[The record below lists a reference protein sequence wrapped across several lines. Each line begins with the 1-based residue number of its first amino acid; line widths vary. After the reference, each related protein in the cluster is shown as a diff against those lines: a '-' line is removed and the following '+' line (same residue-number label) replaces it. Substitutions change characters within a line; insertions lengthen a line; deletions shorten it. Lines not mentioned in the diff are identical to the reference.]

1 MGSNRPILVKAP
13 ELFVEHIGHTNG
25 DLNFNPCDATDI
37 LLVKNSE
44 ARVSVGG
51 ISYSL
56 SDGELVFLPGKQYGI
71 SISDKSAAITRFR
84 LDKFLYSGN
93 HENFWPFADSEAV
106 FSGGV
111 ATANIAA
118 VMRHIEYELAEK
130 LFGYDRSVQKLLEYL
145 MILLERSLSLSGNN
159 SHSAQDLPERIKSYI
174 DANYENNITLSTLA
188 ESLFVSPFHISHV
201 FKEQFEISPIQ
212 YLINVRIKVACE
224 LLSQTNHPV
233 SEVSLMVG
241 YPNVNYFH
249 ILFKRFTGV
258 SPGGF
263 RRAHKHKK

>member
-13 ELFVEHIGHTNG
+13 ELFVEHIGSTDGN
-25 DLNFNPCDATDI
+25 LNFNPCEATDI

-56 SDGELVFLPGKQYGI
+56 SDGELFFLPGKPYKI
-71 SISDKSAAITRFR
+71 SISDKAAVLTRFR
-84 LDKFLYSGN
+84 LDKFLYSGGR
-93 HENFWPFADSEAV
+93 ENFWPFTENETV
-106 FSGGV
+106 FSNGT
-111 ATANIAA
+111 ATANIVA

-145 MILLERSLSLSGNN
+145 MILLERSLSSPADD
-159 SHSAQDLPERIKSYI
+159 SHSAKGLPERIKAYI
-174 DANYENNITLSTLA
+174 DANYENNLTLSSLA
-188 ESLFVSPFHISHV
+188 ESLYVSPFHISHV
-201 FKEQFEISPIQ
+201 FKEQFGISPIQ
-212 YLINVRIKVACE
+212 YLINVRIRVACE
-224 LLSQTNHPV
+224 LLSQTDHPV

-249 ILFKRFTGV
+249 ILFKRFTGM

-263 RRAHKHKK
+263 RRNKKSKK